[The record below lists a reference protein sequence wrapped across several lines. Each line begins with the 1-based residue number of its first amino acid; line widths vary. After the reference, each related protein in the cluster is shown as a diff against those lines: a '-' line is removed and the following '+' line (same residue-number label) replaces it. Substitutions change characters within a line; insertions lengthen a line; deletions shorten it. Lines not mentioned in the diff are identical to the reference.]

1 MQKIFFSILI
11 LSFLIVGTG
20 VLAQNDELPS
30 PGITPDSP
38 FYFLERIVEKI
49 STFFIFGDLK
59 KAERHALLAAERL
72 AEAQA
77 IAEKGKPELIE
88 KTSARYENQL
98 EKSMARIER
107 AIRKGENTEK
117 IMEVLDRVGQATSKH
132 LEVLAEVYE
141 KAPEQAKPAVENA
154 MKVSVKRHEKAVEV
168 LKAKNALGEIT
179 EEVTLPAQVPEEV
192 RERIQREAQEELEQE
207 KIERIKEQI
216 FKESFESFEAIE
228 AFCIEVGGSPEQCAE
243 AEAMCKEVG
252 ATTPG
257 ECSRDFFIPTI
268 RRIPATE
275 EQMEEARIKKEAQE
289 EFLRKIEA
297 ERAEAESRKK
307 AADELFEQGI
317 IPE

>member
-38 FYFLERIVEKI
+38 FYFLERIVEEI

-168 LKAKNALGEIT
+168 LKAKNALVKKFGDPKVKQVIADLTVTMRENQLIGMAAPQIGENYQMFVT
-179 EEVTLPAQVPEEV
+179 EPRKTAFRSGATDMLRVYINP
-192 RERIQREAQEELEQE
+192 
-207 KIERIKEQI
+207 KIIHFSSETTVIYEGCGSVLNGQL
-216 FKESFESFEAIE
+216 FGYGGACMSFYYLYIGHSLKSDD
-228 AFCIEVGGSPEQCAE
+228 C
-243 AEAMCKEVG
+243 CKE
-252 ATTPG
+252 
-257 ECSRDFFIPTI
+257 CKQD
-268 RRIPATE
+268 
-275 EQMEEARIKKEAQE
+275 
-289 EFLRKIEA
+289 L
-297 ERAEAESRKK
+297 
-307 AADELFEQGI
+307 
-317 IPE
+317 